1 MVTLLA
7 LLQPEYSFTLLPPTV
22 RNFASLIQHR
32 QRCRNQ
38 YTRPRNDCTVPP
50 VWYSWMHCL
59 QNPFEKQKNHWCRS
73 FVSTNKIKTPT
84 GTNNHTRLPITTQ
97 HWHTGCKSDAPFGAP
112 LRRVLFT
119 CQVGDDPSAKRR
131 RTLHNEPLLPGVYIY
146 TLPHKEQI
154 NLAYR
159 SKYFAIKSSTVRQ
172 YSVGATE
179 DESAWPAPSTVS
191 SSFSQAAAAYNSPS
205 ILYGTSSSDEP

>member
-1 MVTLLA
+1 M
-7 LLQPEYSFTLLPPTV
+7 
-22 RNFASLIQHR
+22 SLSIIR
-32 QRCRNQ
+32 RSSS
-38 YTRPRNDCTVPP
+38 VIGL
-50 VWYSWMHCL
+50 CL
-59 QNPFEKQKNHWCRS
+59 FS
-73 FVSTNKIKTPT
+73 YT
-84 GTNNHTRLPITTQ
+84 GTLPFLQKCIEL
-97 HWHTGCKSDAPFGAP
+97 CKSDAPFGAP

-119 CQVGDDPSAKRR
+119 CQIGDDPNAKRR
-131 RTLHNEPLLPGVYIY
+131 RILHNEPLLPGVYIY
-146 TLPHKEQI
+146 TFPHKWQI
-154 NLAYR
+154 NSAYL

>member
-1 MVTLLA
+1 
-7 LLQPEYSFTLLPPTV
+7 
-22 RNFASLIQHR
+22 
-32 QRCRNQ
+32 
-38 YTRPRNDCTVPP
+38 
-50 VWYSWMHCL
+50 MH
-59 QNPFEKQKNHWCRS
+59 NTPD
-73 FVSTNKIKTPT
+73 STNKTAMATLRSTWRSVTDKPLRLADT
-84 GTNNHTRLPITTQ
+84 GTLPFFAKMHRILIQAYHTRPPFATQ

-119 CQVGDDPSAKRR
+119 CQIGDDPSAKRR
-131 RTLHNEPLLPGVYIY
+131 RILHNEPLLPGVYIY
-146 TLPHKEQI
+146 TFPHKWQI
-154 NLAYR
+154 NSAYL
-159 SKYFAIKSSTVRQ
+159 SKYFAIKSSTVCQ